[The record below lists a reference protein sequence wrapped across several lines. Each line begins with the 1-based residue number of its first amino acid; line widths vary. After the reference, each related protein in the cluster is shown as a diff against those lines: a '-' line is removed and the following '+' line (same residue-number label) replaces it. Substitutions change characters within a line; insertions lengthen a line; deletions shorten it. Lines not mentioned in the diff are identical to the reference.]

1 MTACARASLEHGMSD
16 AGNTAPQTE
25 TPSEIRRRR
34 QSRLGSAPRRRR
46 GGFGRSRIVSTMKYL
61 LPFIAFA
68 LLVLVAVSPRL
79 SPDEDRFRIDLEAVG
94 PAGGAKPQ
102 VLNPRLQGIDSAAR
116 PFQVTAD
123 FGARGEALD
132 GGEIY
137 DLTNPTA
144 DIVLADGSWVAL
156 TANDGRFEAETNT
169 LHLAGDVNLFHD
181 EGYEF
186 QTTTAQVDLLT
197 STASGDNPVKGQ
209 GPFGVLD
216 AEGFRV
222 LDSGARILFL
232 GPARLTVFEG
242 STPPQ

>member
-1 MTACARASLEHGMSD
+1 MSD

-25 TPSEIRRRR
+25 STGETRR
-34 QSRLGSAPRRRR
+34 QRRSRMGSGPRRRR

-61 LPFIAFA
+61 LPGTAFA
-68 LLVLVAVSPRL
+68 LLVLVAVWPRL
-79 SPDEDRFRIDLEAVG
+79 APDEDRFRIDLEAVG

-123 FGARGEALD
+123 FGARGDAPE

-156 TANDGRFEAETNT
+156 TANDGRFEAETNM

-181 EGYEF
+181 QGYEF
-186 QTTTAQVDLLT
+186 KTTTARVNLVT
-197 STASGDNPVKGQ
+197 STASGDEPVKGQ

-222 LDSGARILFL
+222 FDSGERVLFL

-242 STPPQ
+242 ATPPQ

>member
-1 MTACARASLEHGMSD
+1 
-16 AGNTAPQTE
+16 
-25 TPSEIRRRR
+25 
-34 QSRLGSAPRRRR
+34 
-46 GGFGRSRIVSTMKYL
+46 MKYL
-61 LPFIAFA
+61 LPGIAFA
-68 LLVLVAVSPRL
+68 LLVLVAVWPRL
-79 SPDEDRFRIDLEAVG
+79 APDEDSFRIDLEAVG

-102 VLNPRLQGIDSAAR
+102 VLNPRLQGIDAAAR

-123 FGARGEALD
+123 FGARGDGEN

-137 DLTNPTA
+137 DLTNPKA

-156 TANDGRFEAETNT
+156 TANDGRFEAKTNT

-181 EGYEF
+181 QGYEF
-186 QTTTAQVDLLT
+186 ITTTAQVDLVT
-197 STASGDNPVKGQ
+197 STASGDAPVQGQ

-222 LDSGARILFL
+222 FDSGDRVLFL

-242 STPPQ
+242 ATPPQ

>member
-1 MTACARASLEHGMSD
+1 MSD
-16 AGNTAPQTE
+16 AGNAATLTE
-25 TPSEIRRRR
+25 MPSETRRQR

-46 GGFGRSRIVSTMKYL
+46 SGFGRSRIVSTMKYL
-61 LPFIAFA
+61 LPGIAFA
-68 LLVLVAVSPRL
+68 LLVLVAVWPRL
-79 SPDEDRFRIDLEAVG
+79 APDEDSFRIDLEAVG

-123 FGARGEALD
+123 YGARGDAAD

-137 DLTNPTA
+137 DLTNPKA

-156 TANDGRFEAETNT
+156 TANDGRFAADTNI

-181 EGYEF
+181 QGYEF
-186 QTTTAQVDLLT
+186 QTTTAQVDLVT
-197 STASGDNPVKGQ
+197 STASGDDPVKGQ

-222 LDSGARILFL
+222 LDSGARVLFL
-232 GPARLTVFEG
+232 GPARLTVIEG
-242 STPPQ
+242 ATPPQ

>member
-1 MTACARASLEHGMSD
+1 
-16 AGNTAPQTE
+16 
-25 TPSEIRRRR
+25 
-34 QSRLGSAPRRRR
+34 
-46 GGFGRSRIVSTMKYL
+46 MKYL
-61 LPFIAFA
+61 LPGLAFA
-68 LLVLVAVSPRL
+68 LLVLVAVWPRL

-123 FGARGEALD
+123 FGARGDAAI

-137 DLTNPTA
+137 DLTNPKA

-156 TANDGRFEAETNT
+156 TANDGRFEADTNT
-169 LHLAGDVNLFHD
+169 LHLTGDVNLFHD
-181 EGYEF
+181 QGYEF
-186 QTTTAQVDLLT
+186 TTTAAQVDLVT
-197 STASGDNPVKGQ
+197 STASGDQPVNGQ
-209 GPFGVLD
+209 GPFGILD

-222 LDSGARILFL
+222 FDSGNRVLFI

-242 STPPQ
+242 ATPPQ